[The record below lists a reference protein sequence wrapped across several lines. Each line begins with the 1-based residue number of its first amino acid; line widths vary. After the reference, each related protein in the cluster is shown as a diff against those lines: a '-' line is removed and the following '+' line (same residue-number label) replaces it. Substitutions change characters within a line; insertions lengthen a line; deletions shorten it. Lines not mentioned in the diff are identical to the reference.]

1 MKCNVIKLNEDD
13 QFISKIKNGDSQI
26 TTFYEYDVSL
36 NDSFSKRLKTPNNG
50 REEQLSSVI
59 KSYMGDLDLSESQM
73 INIDDLAKGAKVVI
87 GGQQAGMFGGPL
99 YTFHKIF
106 SIITLSNELTDQY
119 NEKIIPV
126 FWIAGEDHDFDEVNH
141 TFAFNHNKAT
151 LNKIKYHTMTPPE
164 SNVTRFTPDKEAL
177 LDALNQFFKELT
189 ETQHSN
195 EVYQLC
201 RNIILRY
208 ESWTDIFKG
217 LLHEIFKEYG
227 LLLLDAQFSELRKME
242 KPILKNM
249 LEKRESLDQAFRNTQ
264 FKIEAQGLKPMI
276 QTDTNTH
283 LFIHE
288 ENMRQLL
295 TYEDGKFITSK
306 SDISYSKEDL
316 FEIIDNE
323 PERISNNVVTRPVM
337 EEWLFNT
344 VAFIG
349 GPSEIKYWAELK
361 EVFNLLDVEM
371 PIVLPRLRISYMY
384 DRTQKLL
391 NQYNL
396 KTEMIISHGVEQDR
410 QKFVREKASQEMIDE
425 VEQMKAQQQK
435 LTERL
440 KAQVTG
446 NHDNELLV
454 EKNNEIHQ
462 KQYDYLLKRYLL
474 NVERENDISMRQF
487 REINE
492 VLHPMGGLQERIW
505 NPIQIMNDFGKDVF
519 NPSTYP
525 PLQYTFNHIIIK
537 P

>member
-1 MKCNVIKLNEDD
+1 M
-13 QFISKIKNGDSQI
+13 
-26 TTFYEYDVSL
+26 
-36 NDSFSKRLKTPNNG
+36 
-50 REEQLSSVI
+50 
-59 KSYMGDLDLSESQM
+59 
-73 INIDDLAKGAKVVI
+73 
-87 GGQQAGMFGGPL
+87 
-99 YTFHKIF
+99 
-106 SIITLSNELTDQY
+106 
-119 NEKIIPV
+119 
-126 FWIAGEDHDFDEVNH
+126 
-141 TFAFNHNKAT
+141 
-151 LNKIKYHTMTPPE
+151 
-164 SNVTRFTPDKEAL
+164 
-177 LDALNQFFKELT
+177 
-189 ETQHSN
+189 
-195 EVYQLC
+195 YQLC

-227 LLLLDAQFSELRKME
+227 LLLLDAQFLELRKME

>member
-26 TTFYEYDVSL
+26 ARFYEYDASL
-36 NDSFSKRLKTPNNG
+36 SDSFSKRLNTPNNG

-59 KSYMGDLDLSESQM
+59 KSYMSDLDLSESQIM
-73 INIDDLAKGAKVVI
+73 NIKDLAEGAKVVI
-87 GGQQAGMFGGPL
+87 GGQQAGLFGGPL

-106 SIITLSNELTDQY
+106 SIITLSNQLTNQY

-141 TFAFNHNKAT
+141 TFVFNHKKAT
-151 LNKIKYHTMTPPE
+151 LDKIKYHTMTPPE
-164 SNVTRFTPDKEAL
+164 TSVTRFTPDKEAL
-177 LDALNQFFKELT
+177 LESLNQFFKELT
-189 ETQHSN
+189 ETSHSN

-201 RNIILRY
+201 RSIILRY
-208 ESWTDIFKG
+208 ENWTDIFKG

-227 LLLLDAQFSELRKME
+227 VLLLDAQFTELRKME
-242 KPILKNM
+242 KPIFKDILDKS
-249 LEKRESLDQAFRNTQ
+249 EKLDQAFRDTQ
-264 FKIEAQGLKPMI
+264 SNIEAQGLNPMI

-283 LFIHE
+283 LFIHD

-295 TYEDGKFITSK
+295 KYKDGRFITSK
-306 SDISYSKEDL
+306 SEKSYSKEDL
-316 FEIIDNE
+316 FNIIENE

-361 EVFNLLDVEM
+361 EVFNLLNVEM

-384 DRTQKLL
+384 DRTKKLL
-391 NQYNL
+391 KQYNL
-396 KTEMIISHGVEQDR
+396 KTETIISYGVEQDR
-410 QKFVREKASQEMIDE
+410 QKFVREKASQELIDE
-425 VEQMKAQQQK
+425 VEQMKVKQQQ

-440 KAQVTG
+440 KSQVAG
-446 NHDNELLV
+446 NHDNELLI

-462 KQYDYLLKRYLL
+462 EQYHYLLKRYLL

-505 NPIQIMNDFGKDVF
+505 NPLQIMNDFGKNVF
-519 NPSTYP
+519 HPSTYP
-525 PLQYTFNHIIIK
+525 PLHYTFDHIIIK